1 MVVTP
6 TTYDLLEGK
15 TTESPVCFQDL
26 LLKTEEEDEPEA
38 HKLVI
43 GSGSHLVSSRVNTE
57 DEPSWKET
65 AL

>member
-1 MVVTP
+1 MVVISTN
-6 TTYDLLEGK
+6 YDLLEGK

-38 HKLVI
+38 EAHKLVI

-57 DEPSWKET
+57 DEPS
-65 AL
+65 

>member
-1 MVVTP
+1 MVVISTN
-6 TTYDLLEGK
+6 YDLLEGK
-15 TTESPVCFQDL
+15 TTERPVCFQDL